1 MSYDTGLSMEERVT
15 SLFQPD
21 TLMPDQYLETFRR
34 KLHLEPE
41 KKLLLAVLEDA
52 IACFQKYVFAH
63 DGKGR
68 VLFQEAE
75 EWIMEEDTDWLF
87 SFPNVCEMLGF
98 EPSYLRDGLMR
109 ERLRDRRRGGRRAGA
124 AERSTSRR
132 ISAATSSCK
141 CHRLRSWMPYSSSTV
156 GLSTRR
162 ATAM

>member
-109 ERLRDRRRGGRRAGA
+109 WKLQKLESHSKARIYQLTARTNQRVGTA
-124 AERSTSRR
+124 SVSRR
-132 ISAATSSCK
+132 SRQRARKAAS
-141 CHRLRSWMPYSSSTV
+141 R
-156 GLSTRR
+156 
-162 ATAM
+162 